1 MVKKIIFLF
10 VLNMFFIT
18 TAQNKYSVNS
28 KNTFDMALNSAV
40 SGDTIEWINGTY
52 SNIFMDITVAGIT
65 VQAATSGGVIFN
77 GASRVEIDKDA
88 NDVTFTGF
96 QYIGGDI
103 DTDHVAVIYGSN
115 VLFENINISEYTSYK
130 YLIIDDESQYTT
142 IKNCNFE
149 HRINNPDQNILSIL
163 VSSSQ
168 PGFHKIQYCSFKNF
182 DGEPDDEGSIGDAGV
197 EAIRIGVS
205 TTAEFE
211 SKSIIEYCYFT
222 SCNGDG
228 EIISHKARE
237 CIYRYNTF
245 ENNPSSELVLRHG
258 DRGVVYSNFFIN
270 NMGGVRI
277 QEASDHVIYNNYF
290 NNLTDRSVYLRDDD
304 SDPVENVLIAYNTFV
319 NTESLLLSGGGDDT
333 APTNTTIANN
343 IFSNT
348 SNNNLIDDVV
358 GTETWIGN
366 MYDGTLGITIPSSG
380 MSAEN
385 LQLSLNAEGYYSI
398 ASTSPVIDNAES
410 GYPTLPIFSELD
422 YDTTIALDLLL
433 NTRPSDESL
442 KDVGCEEYS
451 STNVIKPHVTEE
463 NTGPDYLNNT
473 TLSTYTPEDSSLIDF
488 NLFPNPL
495 NGNTISLNFNIEET
509 TNVNADI
516 YSLSGRKISSLIEA
530 TNYDRGNHTFN
541 DEIQIEPG
549 FYLLYFKL
557 KKGNNTTI
565 KIQKF
570 LKE

>member
-10 VLNMFFIT
+10 VLNIFFIT

-77 GASRVEIDKDA
+77 GASRVKIDKDA

-103 DTDHVAVIYGSN
+103 DTDHVAIIYGSN
-115 VLFENINISEYTSYK
+115 VLFENINIAEYTSYK
-130 YLIIDDESQYTT
+130 YLIVDDESQYAT

-149 HRINNPDQNILSIL
+149 HRVNNPDQNILSIL

-168 PGFHKIQYCSFKNF
+168 PGFHKVQYCSFKNF
-182 DGEPDDEGSIGDAGV
+182 DGEPNDEGSIGDAGV

-205 TTAEFE
+205 TTATYE

-222 SCNGDG
+222 NCNGDG

-245 ENNPSSELVLRHG
+245 ENNPNSELVLRHG
-258 DRGVVYSNFFIN
+258 DKGIVYGNFFIN

-290 NNLTDRSVYLRDDD
+290 NNLNSRSVYLRND
-304 SDPVENVLIAYNTFV
+304 SSDKVENVLIAYNTFV
-319 NTESLLLSGGGDDT
+319 NTANVILSDGSST
-333 APTNTTIANN
+333 QSPANTTLANN

-348 SNNNLIDDVV
+348 GSNDLINDAT
-358 GTETWIGN
+358 GTETWVGN
-366 MYDGTLGITIPSSG
+366 LYNGNLGITTPSAG
-380 MSAEN
+380 ITAQN
-385 LQLSLNAEGYYSI
+385 PQLSLNAEGYYSI
-398 ASTSPVIDNAES
+398 ASTSPAINNAES
-410 GYPTLPIFSELD
+410 GYPTLPVFSEFD
-422 YDTTIALDLLL
+422 YDTSILLDVLL
-433 NTRPSDESL
+433 NTRPSNENL

-451 STNVIKPHVTEE
+451 SSTTIKPHATED
-463 NTGPDYLNNT
+463 NIGPDYLNDT
-473 TLSTYTPEDSSLIDF
+473 TLSTNTLENPSPVNF

-495 NGNTISLNFNIEET
+495 NGNIINLNFNIEE
-509 TNVNADI
+509 NSKVNADI
-516 YSLSGRKISSLIEA
+516 YTLSGRKVTSLID
-530 TNYDRGNHTFN
+530 TNYHKGNHTFN
-541 DEIQIEPG
+541 NEIHIESG
-549 FYLLYFKL
+549 LYLLYFKL
-557 KKGNNTTI
+557 LKGNNTTV